1 MGGAHMCV
9 CARAC
14 VRGVLAEELVSLAG
28 TPKLPTVVAYVF
40 LHLTY

>member
-1 MGGAHMCV
+1 MGGARMCV

-14 VRGVLAEELVSLAG
+14 VRGVLAEELVSLRG
-28 TPKLPTVVAYVF
+28 TPKLPTMAGYVF